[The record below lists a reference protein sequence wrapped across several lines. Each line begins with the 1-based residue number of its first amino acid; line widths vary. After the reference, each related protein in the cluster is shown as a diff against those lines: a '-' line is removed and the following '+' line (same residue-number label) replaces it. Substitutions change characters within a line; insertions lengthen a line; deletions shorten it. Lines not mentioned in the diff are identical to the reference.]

1 MEAIERVVSYTGL
14 RRRAPTDPPA
24 RGWRRVNRF
33 GRYLP
38 ETELPAALAAQERT
52 RALAEA
58 DGYRTWLWRVCNES
72 VDTEIN
78 VELGEFT
85 IKSSRAMLTPVHMG
99 DFDDY
104 RQLFGPMDA
113 ARRPQC
119 ALVSSS
125 AERQQVLTRTRTLTL
140 TRALA
145 LALTLALTLNP
156 TPTLAL
162 ALALTLT
169 LSLAVALTRRRPWRR
184 SSACRTTPTSPS
196 STPPP
201 MRPTL

>member
-104 RQLFGPMDA
+104 RQLFGPTPA
-113 ARRPQC
+113 SWGRAHHGCWGRGRVPGQGRSG
-119 ALVSSS
+119 L
-125 AERQQVLTRTRTLTL
+125 ER
-140 TRALA
+140 
-145 LALTLALTLNP
+145 
-156 TPTLAL
+156 
-162 ALALTLT
+162 
-169 LSLAVALTRRRPWRR
+169 WRCCDGR
-184 SSACRTTPTSPS
+184 IIT
-196 STPPP
+196 
-201 MRPTL
+201 

>member
-125 AERQQVLTRTRTLTL
+125 AERQQVRLLGLRHDLVAWTADPRPMELGY
-140 TRALA
+140 ALA
-145 LALTLALTLNP
+145 YPSAAPAWVQEVAALWL
-156 TPTLAL
+156 
-162 ALALTLT
+162 
-169 LSLAVALTRRRPWRR
+169 
-184 SSACRTTPTSPS
+184 
-196 STPPP
+196 
-201 MRPTL
+201 

>member
-125 AERQQVLTRTRTLTL
+125 AERQQVLTLSL
-140 TRALA
+140 
-145 LALTLALTLNP
+145 
-156 TPTLAL
+156 TLAL

-169 LSLAVALTRRRPWRR
+169 LTLTLALIGVA
-184 SSACRTTPTSPS
+184 
-196 STPPP
+196 
-201 MRPTL
+201 